1 MNPRRTKTESEIERM
16 TESGYRWPFPERRN
30 IYLYP
35 AQWKMLDEIS
45 RVWKK
50 KKRDIFF
57 EAIQQY
63 IGVYVEWK
71 NGPPEKAK
79 PK

>member
-1 MNPRRTKTESEIERM
+1 MKIKKQIIDEWLIRDQ
-16 TESGYRWPFPERRN
+16 SGYVWPDPQRIK
-30 IYLYP
+30 IYIYP
-35 AQWKMLDEIS
+35 AQMKMIEEIS

-57 EAIQQY
+57 EAIQTY
-63 IGVYVEWK
+63 IGFYVEWK
-71 NGPPEKAK
+71 NRSPKKPE

>member
-1 MNPRRTKTESEIERM
+1 MKMIE
-16 TESGYRWPFPERRN
+16 
-30 IYLYP
+30 
-35 AQWKMLDEIS
+35 EIS

-57 EAIQQY
+57 EAIQTY
-63 IGVYVEWK
+63 IGFYVEWK
-71 NGPPEKAK
+71 NRSPKKPE

>member
-1 MNPRRTKTESEIERM
+1 MSARTKAEDECERM
-16 TESGYRWPFPERRN
+16 AESGYKWPNPERIK
-30 IYLYP
+30 IYIYP
-35 AQWKMLDEIS
+35 AQMKLIEEIS

-63 IGVYVEWK
+63 IGVYISWK
-71 NGPPEKAK
+71 NDVGKGGPK
-79 PK
+79 